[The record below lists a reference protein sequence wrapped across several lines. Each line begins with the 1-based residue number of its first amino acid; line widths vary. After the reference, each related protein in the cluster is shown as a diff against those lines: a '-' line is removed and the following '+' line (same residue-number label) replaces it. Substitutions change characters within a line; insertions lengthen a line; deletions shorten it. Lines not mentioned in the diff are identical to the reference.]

1 MATQMQVV
9 FDCAE
14 PEKLA
19 TFWAQAL
26 HYKVQEPPS
35 GYASWE
41 EFLQARGVPRED
53 WEGTS
58 AIVDPDGKGP
68 RIFFQRV
75 PEGKTVKNRLH
86 LDLNASRSVAEA
98 NEQQR
103 HQLVEDE
110 AKRLQGLGA
119 RELYRGVQS
128 QLDDY
133 WVTMA
138 DIEGNEFC
146 VQ

>member
-1 MATQMQVV
+1 MATQFQVV
-9 FDCAE
+9 IDCAD
-14 PEKLA
+14 PAKLA
-19 TFWAQAL
+19 EFWAQAL
-26 HYKVQEPPS
+26 HYKVQDPPA
-35 GYASWE
+35 GYTSWE
-41 EFLQARGVPRED
+41 EFLNARGVPQQD
-53 WEGTS
+53 SAS
-58 AIVDPDGKGP
+58 AIVDPDGVGP

-86 LDLNASRSVAEA
+86 LDLNASRAVADA

-103 HQLVEDE
+103 HQLVDDE
-110 AKRLQGLGA
+110 AQRLKGLGA
-119 RELYRGVQS
+119 RELYRRTDL